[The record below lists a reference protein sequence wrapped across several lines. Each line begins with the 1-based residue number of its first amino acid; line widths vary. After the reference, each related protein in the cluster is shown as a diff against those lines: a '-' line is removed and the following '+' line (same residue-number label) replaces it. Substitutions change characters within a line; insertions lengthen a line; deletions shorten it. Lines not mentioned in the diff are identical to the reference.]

1 MATAFTKWQGCGND
15 FILIDDRMEGIANH
29 RDLAVRLCD
38 RHYGI
43 GADGLILVLPSGKA
57 DFRMRIFNAD
67 GSEAEMCGNGIRCF
81 ARLVYDRGFTNK
93 TVFTVETEAGVLR
106 PALILAAGKVQA
118 VRVDMGA
125 PVLEA
130 AEIPVTGFGRER
142 VINRP
147 ITVLGQTYDVTC
159 VSMGNP
165 HCVVFVED
173 LEALDIDRIGPA
185 FETHAWFPRRVNT
198 EFVAI
203 QDHTHLRMRVWER
216 GAAVTLACG
225 TGACATMVAA
235 VLNQKAERQ
244 AEIELDGGVLHVEWA
259 EDDHVYMTGP
269 AELVFTGEWLA

>member
-1 MATAFTKWQGCGND
+1 MATVFTKWQGCGND
-15 FILIDDRMEGIANH
+15 FILMDDRMEGIANP

-43 GADGLILVLPSGKA
+43 GADGLILVLPSGQA
-57 DFRMRIFNAD
+57 DFRMRIFNTD

-81 ARLVYDRGFTNK
+81 ARLVYERGFTNK
-93 TVFTVETEAGVLR
+93 TVFTVETGAGVLR

-118 VRVDMGA
+118 VRVDMGE

-173 LEALDIDRIGPA
+173 LAALDLGRIGSA
-185 FETHAWFPRRVNT
+185 FETHALFPHRVNT
-198 EFVAI
+198 EFVTVR
-203 QDHTHLRMRVWER
+203 DRTHLRMRVWER

-259 EDDHVYMTGP
+259 EDNHVYMTGP
-269 AELVFTGEWLA
+269 AELVFTGEWPA